1 MPIQSQRPVDKMA
14 KESLSWMERSFVLIN
29 KSKIKSWQTVLILG
43 FVAGFLAAIIWAV
56 SYDVQ
61 PRTSAALKNNLIAV
75 PPANDF
81 EIFKSCW
88 LKPATGNCL
97 KSDFDKDGVIG
108 VSDFNLMRSAL
119 QYDLN
124 GDNVLNLSNNK
135 YYPSDI
141 QIFKSCWLKPAT
153 GNCLKSDFD
162 KNGAVGISDFG
173 LMKSA
178 LQYDLNGDR
187 IVNLSVNQKYASD
200 FDFWL
205 FCFNDNNALGVA
217 GDCIKAD
224 FNYDGY
230 VTPLDY
236 GKLLNTVRVYD
247 LNGDGVVNI
256 GNNQIYSSDY
266 GDFIKC
272 FNQIATSTCAKADFN
287 GDGFVGGPDHTLLIG
302 SMAYDINGDGAVSMQ
317 ALNNGVASEQVN
329 SDFDIF
335 QSCYRQ
341 LPTGDCAKADFNS
354 DGNINTT
361 DLTLLKISLQY
372 DLNGDNVINLSNN
385 NTFYPFDMEIF
396 QSCFGQPATGN
407 CLKSDFDKNG
417 VVGISDFG
425 LMKSALQYDL
435 NGDSMVDLNP

>member
-1 MPIQSQRPVDKMA
+1 MA

-81 EIFKSCW
+81 E
-88 LKPATGNCL
+88 
-97 KSDFDKDGVIG
+97 
-108 VSDFNLMRSAL
+108 
-119 QYDLN
+119 
-124 GDNVLNLSNNK
+124 
-135 YYPSDI
+135 
-141 QIFKSCWLKPAT
+141 IFKSCWLKPAT

-361 DLTLLKISLQY
+361 DLILLKISLQY